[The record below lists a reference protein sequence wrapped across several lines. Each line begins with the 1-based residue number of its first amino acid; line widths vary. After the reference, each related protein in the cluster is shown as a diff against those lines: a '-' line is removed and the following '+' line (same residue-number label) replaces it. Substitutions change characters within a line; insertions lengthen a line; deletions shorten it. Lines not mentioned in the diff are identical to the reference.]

1 MQIRVARRLWW
12 AVTAAT
18 VIGVALIPGSAQ
30 AAAGQVA
37 WGTTISAPAGTLAQ
51 LFGVAAVPG
60 QAWAVG
66 GYNPGVSP
74 TAVLTSPYAEHW
86 DGTAWTATAVPLGQ
100 VYPSGSQGAQLLG
113 AAAVTASDVWAVG
126 DVDNLSSLASQ
137 TLAFHWNGAT
147 WSRAATPNPGGTSLG
162 NHLKAVA
169 ARASTAVFAVGDSG
183 GYPAKSLVLRFNGS
197 AWSTLTV
204 PDVGALTAVAV
215 DAATVWVAGGNKVQR
230 FNGTT
235 WTRLPAL
242 PPGSGTVQL
251 AGLAKATTGL
261 WAVGTDLIPYFEG
274 YIYAP
279 YAAVW
284 NGSTWTR
291 VSAAASAGFSAVTA
305 AGSTVWATSATTV
318 TRLTPTG
325 STPEVTPA
333 LAGQL
338 SAVTADS
345 TGKPWAVGVTG
356 RGPAIINAPGINQG
370 GISVT
375 TGASGATVTWIGPV
389 TGSGSTT
396 TSGSF
401 AVGGLPVGAYTV
413 VAALGGCTPGVATAV
428 VTAGVVTPVS
438 ATIHC

>member
-1 MQIRVARRLWW
+1 MQIRVARRLWR
-12 AVTAAT
+12 AVVAAA
-18 VIGVALIPGSAQ
+18 VIGVALSPASTQ

-37 WGTTISAPAGTLAQ
+37 WGTTTSAPAGTLAH

-86 DGTAWTATAVPLGQ
+86 DGTAWTATTVPLGQ
-100 VYPSGSQGAQLLG
+100 VYPSGSQSAQLLG

-126 DVDNLSSLASQ
+126 DVENQSSLASQ
-137 TLAFHWNGAT
+137 TLAYHWNGAT
-147 WSRAATPNPGGTSLG
+147 WARAATPNPGGTSLG
-162 NHLKAVA
+162 NQLRAVA
-169 ARASTAVFAVGDSG
+169 ARASNAVFAVGDS

-197 AWSTLTV
+197 AWSTVTV

-215 DAATVWVAGGNKVQR
+215 DAADVWVAGGNKVQR

-242 PPGSGTVQL
+242 PPGSGTVLL
-251 AGLAKATTGL
+251 AGLAKATSGL

-291 VSAAASAGFSAVTA
+291 VSAAAPAGFNAVTS

-318 TRLTPTG
+318 VRLTPTG

-333 LAGQL
+333 VAGQL
-338 SAVTADS
+338 TAVTADNA
-345 TGKPWAVGVTG
+345 GNPWAVGWTG
-356 RGPAIINAPGINQG
+356 RGPAIINAPGINQAG
-370 GISVT
+370 VSVT

-401 AVGGLPVGAYTV
+401 AVGGLPIGTYTV
-413 VAALGGCTPGVATAV
+413 IASLGGCTPGVASATVTPGV
-428 VTAGVVTPVS
+428 VTAVS
-438 ATIHC
+438 AAIHC